1 MPEFKIV
8 PFMAQIGRGTSI
20 SVVATQMQTLI
31 DTHVREGWEYM
42 HMDSVQTSV
51 AGSEG
56 CFGIGAQPGFITTY
70 NVMVFRKA

>member
-1 MPEFKIV
+1 MPDYKIV
-8 PFMAQIGRGTSI
+8 PFMAQISRGTSI
-20 SVVATQMQTLI
+20 SEVANQMQSLI
-31 DTHVREGWEYM
+31 DKNGNEGWEYM

-70 NVMVFRKA
+70 NVMVFKK